1 MFSTNMRVRVSLK
14 SFVFQLFFLQ
24 SASHAYFSL
33 LAMIFRHL
41 ERAMYVC
48 LARNGSSGVN
58 AECYP
63 PPDLSAPFDFSL
75 LECASVRALF
85 LACTR
90 GKDHVLRR
98 KMMKAVKHAST
109 MLPSKLIQDRKVK
122 LPCGHAHTFHPH
134 RGSEVRV
141 FAVTNNY
148 YSVAV
153 STVQFQSICLHLVI
167 LLIGLICHI
176 LEN

>member
-1 MFSTNMRVRVSLK
+1 MHRSTGVECRM
-14 SFVFQLFFLQ
+14 LF
-24 SASHAYFSL
+24 
-33 LAMIFRHL
+33 
-41 ERAMYVC
+41 
-48 LARNGSSGVN
+48 
-58 AECYP
+58 P
-63 PPDLSAPFDFSL
+63 PPDLSAPFEFFRL
-75 LECASVRALF
+75 WSVRALF

-122 LPCGHAHTFHPH
+122 LPCAYFPPPH

-141 FAVTNNY
+141 FAYKPFAVTNNY

>member
-1 MFSTNMRVRVSLK
+1 MF
-14 SFVFQLFFLQ
+14 FHIFFLQ

-33 LAMIFRHL
+33 LALIFRHL
-41 ERAMYVC
+41 ERAMCVC

-122 LPCGHAHTFHPH
+122 LPCAYFPPPH

-141 FAVTNNY
+141 FAYKPFAVTNNY